1 MAICHDR
8 SSRFSPGALRATT
21 AALVLCLLA
30 ACGRTVS
37 MTGTAD
43 EAWNETIAVLRKQ
56 GAMSESLDPSA
67 TDPMRERPRFDRA
80 AGTIDLVYDESVY
93 YGEGAAFL
101 QLDVRRPDE
110 ARERSVRMWVDYP
123 VGNNVVR
130 YGRSIDDAATDR
142 FHRAFVAARASLE
155 ATRRDKPAST
165 TETAPEQGGGE
176 STP

>member
-43 EAWNETIAVLRKQ
+43 DAWNETIAVLREQ